1 MGNVVVGDLQASKK
15 RGLELGGRSGSVWLV
30 VWVGG
35 SGGLRVCDSALKQV
49 FFCSG
54 RTLVGGTCAWWR

>member
-1 MGNVVVGDLQASKK
+1 MGNVVVGDLQASKR
-15 RGLELGGRSGSVWLV
+15 RGLELWGSSGSVWLV

-35 SGGLRVCDSALKQV
+35 SASPRVCDSVLKQV

-54 RTLVGGTCAWWR
+54 RTLVGGTCAWGR